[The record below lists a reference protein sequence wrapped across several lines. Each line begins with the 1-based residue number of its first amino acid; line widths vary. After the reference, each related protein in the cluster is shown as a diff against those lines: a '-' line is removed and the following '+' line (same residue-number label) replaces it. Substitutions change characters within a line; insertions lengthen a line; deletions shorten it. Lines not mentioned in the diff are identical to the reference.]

1 MPEILLRGFA
11 LLAGLVSLVLLFF
24 SVRAMRRER
33 PLSRWRPLI
42 SALVV
47 AVVTAGYIVITG
59 AQLNLFMAVGVLF
72 AGLLFGLLEG
82 LFTRVYARGSQ
93 VMGRQ
98 SGLYVVVWGLAYI
111 ATLVLG
117 QLRSGTLHAGGVLAM
132 LLGLGVALS
141 SSIML
146 VLKIHR
152 LKARARA
159 TSVQQPSQ
167 QLPASNIYQ
176 NQPAQA
182 AGIVCGKCQGVSPAG
197 GAFCNYCGTPLATT
211 IGPQSGAQV
220 GSPRV

>member
-59 AQLNLFMAVGVLF
+59 AQLNLFMAVGVLL

-82 LFTRVYARGSQ
+82 LFTRVYIRGGQ

-98 SGLYVVVWGLAYI
+98 SGLYVVVWGLAYV

-117 QLRSGTLHAGGVLAM
+117 QLRSGALHAGGVLAM

-182 AGIVCGKCQGVSPAG
+182 AGVVCSNCQGVNLVG

-211 IGPQSGAQV
+211 IGQQPGAQV